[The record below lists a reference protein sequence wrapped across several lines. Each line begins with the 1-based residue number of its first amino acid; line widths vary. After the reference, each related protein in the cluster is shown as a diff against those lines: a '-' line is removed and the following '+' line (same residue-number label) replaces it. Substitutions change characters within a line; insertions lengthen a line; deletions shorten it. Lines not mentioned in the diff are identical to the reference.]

1 VTNVVSWRPP
11 ARGGAGR
18 TGRPGCEHPGMRVAA
33 VLLAV
38 VAVGF
43 MAAAIRDMVL
53 ESGDA
58 RRGLLLRIAA
68 VACFAAAVALNVLAG

>member
-1 VTNVVSWRPP
+1 
-11 ARGGAGR
+11 
-18 TGRPGCEHPGMRVAA
+18 MRVAA

-38 VAVGF
+38 AAAGF

-53 ESGDA
+53 ESDDA

-68 VACFAAAVALNVLAG
+68 VACFSAAVALNVLAG

>member
-1 VTNVVSWRPP
+1 
-11 ARGGAGR
+11 
-18 TGRPGCEHPGMRVAA
+18 MRVAA

-38 VAVGF
+38 AAAGL

-53 ESGDA
+53 ESDDA